1 MAGWEEGVEMDVF
14 REALL
19 IGLGAWDYS
28 KERVNQAVDRLRQR
42 GELSKE
48 QADKLLQELRERGQK
63 EEEELG
69 KTVSSAASKARSAFL
84 FATHGDLN
92 KVEER
97 LAKLEAAVQALL
109 TKLGEKKEDA

>member
-1 MAGWEEGVEMDVF
+1 MDVF
-14 REALL
+14 KEALL
-19 IGLGAWDYS
+19 IALGAWDYS
-28 KERVNQAVDRLRQR
+28 RDRVKQAVDRLRQK

-69 KTVSSAASKARSAFL
+69 KTFSSAASKARSAFL
-84 FATHGDLN
+84 FATQGDLQ

-97 LAKLEAAVQALL
+97 LAKLEEAAQALL
-109 TKLGEKKEDA
+109 ARLGEKKEDA